1 MTVIIVSERAEERSV
16 LRGLMRDR
24 YPFAEIYTYESAAR
38 CAQTIKTC
46 DIALVA
52 LEGDGIPAHFA
63 RVWRERHSRANLIF
77 VADDETCKPQALDLR
92 VSGYLTRPVTVEAL
106 REELDNLRH
115 PIPKESGERRRIRL
129 QCFGNFE
136 ALKDGKAI
144 HFRYGKSKEML
155 AYLTDAR
162 SMCTNEQIMAALW
175 EAEITKSYFRNVRK
189 GMMDALRQVGCENA
203 VTRWRGQIGLNPES
217 VSCDYY
223 DLLNGSPAAINSY
236 WGEYMRQYEWAQFTN
251 NRLRQSF
258 AAAGQAK

>member
-1 MTVIIVSERAEERSV
+1 MTVVIVSERGEERSV
-16 LRGLMRDR
+16 LRGLMRDM
-24 YPFAEIYTYESAAR
+24 YPLAEIYTYESAVR

-46 DIALVA
+46 DVALVA
-52 LEGDGIPAHFA
+52 LEGDGIPPPFA
-63 RVWRERHSRANLIF
+63 RVWRERQPKANLIF
-77 VADDETCKPQALDLR
+77 VADDGSWKPQAMDLR
-92 VSGYLTRPVTVEAL
+92 ASGYLTRPVTVEAL

-115 PIPKESGERRRIRL
+115 PIPKESVKRICLR
-129 QCFGNFE
+129 CFGNFE
-136 ALKDGKAI
+136 VLQDGKAI
-144 HFRYGKSKEML
+144 HFRYDKSKEML

-162 SMCTNEQIMAALW
+162 SICTNEQIMAALW
-175 EAEITKSYFRNVRK
+175 ETEVTKSYFRNVRK

-203 VTRWRGQIGLNPES
+203 VSRWRGQIGLNPES

-223 DLLNGSPAAINSY
+223 DLLNGSPAAMNSY